1 MYISIS
7 RIIPEEEIMKKTV
20 FIKFTSTD
28 ITVTCP
34 ECGGRG
40 LIRENGED
48 IMCSCGGTGK
58 VEY

>member
-1 MYISIS
+1 
-7 RIIPEEEIMKKTV
+7 MKKTV